1 LEDTLST
8 QATVQQTSDAPAEK
22 RRYITLWGLTV
33 LFVVF
38 AMLTSGYLSFTELTD
53 TETVCVQ
60 NSTFNCD
67 AVLNSIWSKFA
78 GIPVSYIGFVSYS
91 IMLVILLLEKRVSF
105 FKQYG
110 VYILMG
116 LVLFD
121 FMYHMYLTYN
131 AVFNIRALCIWCV
144 LTHIACGFILILTGI
159 RMVIRILSSENPTTA
174 ATPT

>member
-1 LEDTLST
+1 M
-8 QATVQQTSDAPAEK
+8 TVVQTEAAAPK
-22 RRYITLWGLTV
+22 RNYVTLWGLTV
-33 LFVVF
+33 FFVIC
-38 AMLTSGYLSFTELTD
+38 ALITSGYLSFTELTS

-60 NSTFNCD
+60 NSAFNCD
-67 AVLNSIWSKFA
+67 AVLHSIWSKFA

-131 AVFNIRALCIWCV
+131 AVVNIRALCIWCV
-144 LTHIACGFILILTGI
+144 LTHIACGFILILTAI
-159 RMVIRILSSENPTTA
+159 RTVMRVLSAENPTTA
-174 ATPT
+174 ASPT